1 MTLIYRSK
9 EESTAPMG
17 FDKNLM
23 GANVDVISKLED
35 INFESSFDGSLKN
48 AVAYITPWER
58 TGFSPKNK
66 IDADWSKLE
75 NSPYNDILLSLE
87 NDLGTDF
94 LEQSNVNLET
104 SFFEIYSDSKD
115 FTFTALGDQE
125 NSLNKQKALRSEVP
139 IGIQQGIVEGGKL
152 LAGEIFQDGSQME
165 RYVQTG
171 INQVA
176 GKVFNIPSG
185 PIYIGNENGS
195 LNQII
200 SGISDYAAIFGV
212 NIPRGLTTVVRPDT
226 QSSESKSLTI
236 KNGSSAEVDGVWQFL
251 FNPSELELVAGP
263 EYNKSETWGVMDNA
277 NAGAPKSFQAMR
289 NPELKFSGVKLNG
302 YVFGK
307 KVEDLEQGLF
317 ELFMTPGGGDNGTSN
332 GPQVLEFVWGKRTF
346 GPCIIKDVRV
356 TEKMWDDG
364 LLVSADVNF
373 TLEKIPEWTINDG
386 QVSVYTPFEPG
397 TQPTQVKPEENVEE
411 LPDEEEKTEPPEKEP
426 PEKESS
432 EALSYKLCNQQIN
445 FVSNLNQLKEKA
457 SEGFF
462 EKFGRGNAGKA
473 QGAQLQFSALLT
485 ANASVMGRISGVD
498 SKCLQ
503 KCNRSLYREKAGI
516 NFVYFPDKQLA
527 CIRAC
532 CDQIVKKVKDV
543 NKAKCPGGFT
553 PQINP
558 G

>member
-1 MTLIYRSK
+1 
-9 EESTAPMG
+9 
-17 FDKNLM
+17 
-23 GANVDVISKLED
+23 
-35 INFESSFDGSLKN
+35 
-48 AVAYITPWER
+48 
-58 TGFSPKNK
+58 
-66 IDADWSKLE
+66 
-75 NSPYNDILLSLE
+75 
-87 NDLGTDF
+87 
-94 LEQSNVNLET
+94 
-104 SFFEIYSDSKD
+104 
-115 FTFTALGDQE
+115 
-125 NSLNKQKALRSEVP
+125 
-139 IGIQQGIVEGGKL
+139 
-152 LAGEIFQDGSQME
+152 ME

-176 GKVFNIPSG
+176 GKVFNTPSG

-277 NAGAPKSFQAMR
+277 NAGAPKSFQAIR

-373 TLEKIPEWTINDG
+373 TLEKVPEWTINDG

-397 TQPTQVKPEENVEE
+397 TQPTQVNPEEKAEE
-411 LPDEEEKTEPPEKEP
+411 LPDEEEKTEPPEQKE
-426 PEKESS
+426 EDTFGTFQQCKNIQSDIDVAFQLSRTISS
-432 EALSYKLCNQQIN
+432 NSYDQGSNFYGGAGAFSFSPGGYNPTFPANLNTYNSALSKYKSNSFYSPYIN
-445 FVSNLNQLKEKA
+445 SSLAPKCSKPNFYIKTNGYDNSYRVIGGEDNATDAHKKEIDKKYNAQLVECANQLSRLDGPLEA
-457 SEGFF
+457 AY
-462 EKFGRGNAGKA
+462 RN
-473 QGAQLQFSALLT
+473 L
-485 ANASVMGRISGVD
+485 
-498 SKCLQ
+498 
-503 KCNRSLYREKAGI
+503 KCNNYHTDPS
-516 NFVYFPDKQLA
+516 
-527 CIRAC
+527 
-532 CDQIVKKVKDV
+532 
-543 NKAKCPGGFT
+543 
-553 PQINP
+553 NP
-558 G
+558 TERI